1 MFPDSRSYSLQLLPE
16 ICPMIDS
23 LHTQAEQ
30 LARLAYAIRSGLEQA
45 EATVPA
51 INASLASL
59 AALGVIDHQLDGPTI
74 YCRPRGFSGDQ
85 TDEIV
90 IYRAGLILPPGL
102 GATVWSSD
110 DHAEFIGRPCPRLIC
125 FSNSFGRYGNDPKTL
140 DTKMYGRI
148 CSRECLPAGSTI
160 PPQGSQLR

>member
-1 MFPDSRSYSLQLLPE
+1 MTDSLQ
-16 ICPMIDS
+16 
-23 LHTQAEQ
+23 TQAEQ
-30 LARLAYAIRSGLEQA
+30 LARLAHTIRTGLDRA

-51 INASLASL
+51 INESLATL

-102 GATVWSSD
+102 GAKVWDSD
-110 DHAEFIGRPCPRLIC
+110 EHSEFICRPHGEPVDLTHRFVEFRDCPGPVRAMIANHAGDLLRRLLC
-125 FSNSFGRYGNDPKTL
+125 DVRL
-140 DTKMYGRI
+140 
-148 CSRECLPAGSTI
+148 LGS
-160 PPQGSQLR
+160 

>member
-1 MFPDSRSYSLQLLPE
+1 
-16 ICPMIDS
+16 MIDS

-74 YCRPRGFSGDQ
+74 YCRPRGFSGNQ

-102 GATVWSSD
+102 GATVWNSD
-110 DHAEFIGRPCPRLIC
+110 DHAEFICRPHGEPVDLTHRFVEFRDCPGPVRAMIANHASDLLRRLL
-125 FSNSFGRYGNDPKTL
+125 SDVQL
-140 DTKMYGRI
+140 
-148 CSRECLPAGSTI
+148 LGS
-160 PPQGSQLR
+160 

>member
-1 MFPDSRSYSLQLLPE
+1 
-16 ICPMIDS
+16 MIDS
-23 LHTQAEQ
+23 FHTQAEQ

-51 INASLASL
+51 INASLATL
-59 AALGVIDHQLDGPTI
+59 AALGVIDHQLDGLTI

-90 IYRAGLILPPGL
+90 IYQAGLILPPGL

-125 FSNSFGRYGNDPKTL
+125 FSQLFPQDSPDPKTL

-148 CSRECLPAGSTI
+148 RLQKCLRAGSTI
-160 PPQGSQLR
+160 PRQGSQLR